1 MYFVGNGITKGALDL
16 GIICY
21 VKPPRRLKLVP
32 ILIALAVCSFSLH
45 RCVVRIG
52 KKVIRRSGLWTCRG
66 QRNRGKKERGR
77 EETCLLLF
85 PLPGSTHAH
94 TYTGKHSIEAWP
106 CNYG

>member
-52 KKVIRRSGLWTCRG
+52 KKVIRRSGL
-66 QRNRGKKERGR
+66 RNRGKKERGR

-85 PLPGSTHAH
+85 PLPDASAL
-94 TYTGKHSIEAWP
+94 TGRHWILRKGDYVLSEP
-106 CNYG
+106 LNL